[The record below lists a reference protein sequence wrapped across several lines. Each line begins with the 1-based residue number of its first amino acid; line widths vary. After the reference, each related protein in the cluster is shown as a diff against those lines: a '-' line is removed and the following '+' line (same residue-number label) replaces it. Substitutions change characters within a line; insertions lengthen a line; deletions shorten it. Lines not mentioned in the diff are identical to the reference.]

1 MVKMLLTWVLS
12 LLATIAAASI
22 QYEGLNYELNAG
34 QNTAVVLASECADE
48 LVIPETIVVAGKNY
62 TVTGIGKCAFQRC
75 SQLTTVTIPKT
86 IKNIGAKAFANGNII
101 SINISDL
108 SVWCS
113 MAHEYLYHTTGG
125 QYIYEPIGNYRLFLN
140 GSEINTLEIPSNVT
154 YLSTNSFA
162 GCKNISKV
170 IMHDNLRTIGDYA
183 FYKCDALSKIEFGN
197 NVTSIGEYCFYNC
210 GLLENIELPKSLR
223 ELKIGAL
230 LSLNLKEITIP
241 GNVTKIGS
249 GCFLDC
255 QKLTTVKFEDSD
267 LDIALGYGQY
277 NGQPLFIG
285 CPLQKIYL
293 GRNFKEKTISSS
305 IGYSVSPFSNQTG
318 LTTVTIGDNVKSIGP
333 NLFEGCSSLSEIKLP
348 QSLEKIETEAFKG
361 CSSLSEINTP
371 QSLKIIKEGAFD
383 GCDKLPILDNIQYA
397 GNCAIKVTD
406 RDLECYNLA
415 KDTKMI
421 LSSCF
426 FGCTKLGKID
436 LPSSIV
442 YWGDNVFGGCTNLT
456 EISIPD
462 KVKGIGVSMF
472 YGCENLKQIIIP
484 SNIETID
491 AGAFAGC
498 KSLTEMVIPQSVRRI
513 GDSAFK
519 GCTSLRKIVIE
530 DCSESIGMGT
540 NGYNNKALFDDNP
553 IEEVYLGRNM
563 SSSYW
568 DGTQNDYLP
577 FYGKKTIKKLTIGAE
592 VTNLWAY
599 SFYGGNAIEDIYVMQ
614 ENPMQLENYTFSS
627 ELYSKC
633 RLNVPV
639 NSVSLYASADIW
651 RNFDKIVGCTTGIQN
666 VSSSLDSACV
676 NYNLDGIVSNKGN
689 RRGIK
694 IIKNKNGK
702 YIKVFS
708 DK

>member
-1 MVKMLLTWVLS
+1 MAKILLTWVLS

-48 LVIPETIVVAGKNY
+48 LVIPETIVVDGKNY

-285 CPLQKIYL
+285 CPLQKLYL
-293 GRNFKEKTISSS
+293 GRNFKVKTMSSS

-348 QSLEKIETEAFKG
+348 QSLEKIETEAF
-361 CSSLSEINTP
+361 CS
-371 QSLKIIKEGAFD
+371 
-383 GCDKLPILDNIQYA
+383 
-397 GNCAIKVTD
+397 
-406 RDLECYNLA
+406 
-415 KDTKMI
+415 
-421 LSSCF
+421 
-426 FGCTKLGKID
+426 
-436 LPSSIV
+436 
-442 YWGDNVFGGCTNLT
+442 
-456 EISIPD
+456 
-462 KVKGIGVSMF
+462 
-472 YGCENLKQIIIP
+472 
-484 SNIETID
+484 
-491 AGAFAGC
+491 C

-568 DGTQNDYLP
+568 DGTRNDYLP

-599 SFYGGNAIEDIYVMQ
+599 SFYGCNAIEDIYVMQ
-614 ENPMQLENYTFSS
+614 ENPMQLKNYTFSS

-651 RNFDKIVGCTTGIQN
+651 RNFDKIIGCTTGIQN

>member
-1 MVKMLLTWVLS
+1 MAKILLTWVLS
-12 LLATIAAASI
+12 LLVTIASASI
-22 QYEGLNYELNAG
+22 QYEGLNYEINEWKSS
-34 QNTAVVLASECADE
+34 AVVLKSECEDE
-48 LVIPETIVVAGKNY
+48 LIIPETITVDGKNY
-62 TVTGIGKCAFQRC
+62 TITGIEKCAFQGC

-86 IKNIGAKAFANGNII
+86 VKNIGAKAFANGNLI

-108 SVWCS
+108 SSWCN
-113 MAHEYLYHTTGG
+113 MVHDYLYHTTGG
-125 QYIYEPIGNYRLFLN
+125 QYLYEPIGNYRLFLN
-140 GSEINTLEIPSNVT
+140 GSEINTLEIPSDVT
-154 YLSTNSFA
+154 CLSTNSFA
-162 GCKNISKV
+162 GCKSISKV
-170 IMHDNLRTIGDYA
+170 IIHDNVHTIGDYA
-183 FYKCDALSKIEFGN
+183 FYECDALSKIEFGN
-197 NVTSIGEYCFYNC
+197 NVTSIGEYCFYHC
-210 GLLENIELPKSLR
+210 RLLENIDLPKSLR

-267 LDIALGYGQY
+267 LDITLGYGQY

-285 CPLQKIYL
+285 CPLQKLYL
-293 GRNFKEKTISSS
+293 GRNFKEKTMSSS

-442 YWGDNVFGGCTNLT
+442 YWGDNVFGDCTNLT

-462 KVKGIGVSMF
+462 KVKGIGESMF

-484 SNIETID
+484 SNIETIY

-513 GDSAFK
+513 DDSAFK

-563 SSSYW
+563 SS
-568 DGTQNDYLP
+568 
-577 FYGKKTIKKLTIGAE
+577 A
-592 VTNLWAY
+592 
-599 SFYGGNAIEDIYVMQ
+599 
-614 ENPMQLENYTFSS
+614 
-627 ELYSKC
+627 
-633 RLNVPV
+633 
-639 NSVSLYASADIW
+639 
-651 RNFDKIVGCTTGIQN
+651 
-666 VSSSLDSACV
+666 
-676 NYNLDGIVSNKGN
+676 
-689 RRGIK
+689 
-694 IIKNKNGK
+694 
-702 YIKVFS
+702 
-708 DK
+708 